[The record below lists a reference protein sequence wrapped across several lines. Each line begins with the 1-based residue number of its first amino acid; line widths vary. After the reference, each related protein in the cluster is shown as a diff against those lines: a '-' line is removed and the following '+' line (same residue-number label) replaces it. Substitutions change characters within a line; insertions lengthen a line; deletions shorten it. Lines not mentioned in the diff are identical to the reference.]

1 MSSSEKQYPLQGLCV
16 LDISQTL
23 AGAYASKMLS
33 DAGAEVIIVEPPG
46 GDRLRRWKKSAL
58 LGLSEPLS
66 AGEDGALFHY
76 LHGNK
81 KSVVIDH
88 ADDADRQRLAD
99 LCASADLVIS
109 DSRSGLLAH
118 CHLDIE
124 GLKAH
129 NPNLSVVEISA
140 YGKDEPGVAT
150 EFTLQ
155 AEAGTTDFRGYAD
168 RLPVAAGGQLGEY
181 LVASFTAVA
190 ALTAWLRTIEQAKG
204 QDVDVSMFESIL
216 LSFQPYQYIHQQLEP
231 GVPFPREVEVPSVE
245 PSKDGWVGFCVITAT
260 QWQAFT
266 AMIGSPELSGLTTQK
281 QRFAQIDR
289 VLEAIHRWTR
299 ERTTEEILQAAEAH
313 RVPAVPVGDGESVF
327 GMSHLRQRQVFET
340 NPAGFQQPRVPYH
353 FSDSRTRAAAA
364 APRPGQHDS
373 TGFGSNEN
381 SVKSGV
387 PGKPLSMETVRVVDL
402 TAFWAGPIVGAYFAG
417 LGAEV
422 IKVESIGRPDGMRF
436 ASAFFPEDIPV
447 WESSAVVH
455 GANSGKLGLTLDL
468 NSAAGL
474 GLLKRLI
481 TMADIVIENFSPRVM
496 DKYGLGWE
504 QVHALNPRAIM
515 VRMPAFGLDG
525 PWQNRTGFAMNI
537 EQVAGMA
544 AITGYADRAPLVPR
558 GCVDPLGGMQA
569 TFAILCALHAR
580 RQSGKGQL
588 IEIPLLEAGLSV
600 AAEPVVEYSAYGARL
615 SRMGNRAAD
624 SLQAILAC
632 KDGRLI
638 ALVIEDC
645 QQLIRLFELLAIEM
659 PQVSD
664 QHGAADWLRHE
675 PDIIARLQEH
685 CAQYEAESIMAL
697 LRKNRFAAAPLRNAR
712 DLLDHPRLTRRG
724 FFVRLEHPV
733 AGPIQYPSFPF
744 KLNGKYLPI
753 PRPAPCLGEHNK
765 DILGRLLR
773 LSDDEITRLRT
784 DGVIGER
791 PSFM

>member
-1 MSSSEKQYPLQGLCV
+1 MSSSEKQYPLHGLCV

-23 AGAYASKMLS
+23 AGAYAGKMLS
-33 DAGAEVIIVEPPG
+33 DAGAEVIMVEPPA
-46 GDRLRRWKKSAL
+46 GDSLRRWKKSAL
-58 LGLSEPLS
+58 LGLAEPLS
-66 AGEDGALFHY
+66 PGEDGALFHY

-88 ADDADRQRLAD
+88 ADAVDRQRLAD

-109 DSRSGLLAH
+109 DARSGLLAH
-118 CHLDIE
+118 YRLDSAR
-124 GLKAH
+124 LRVD

-140 YGKDEPGVAT
+140 YGNDEPGVAT

-155 AEAGTTDFRGYAD
+155 ADIGTIDYRGYAD

-190 ALTAWLRTIEQAKG
+190 ALTAWLRARERSKG
-204 QDVDVSMFESIL
+204 QDVDVSMFESML

-245 PSKDGWVGFCVITAT
+245 PSKDGWVGFCTITAQ
-260 QWQAFT
+260 QWQAFST
-266 AMIGSPELSGLTTQK
+266 MIESPELAGLTTQK

-299 ERTTEEILQAAEAH
+299 ERTTEEILQLAEAY

-327 GMSHLRQRQVFET
+327 GMSHLQQRQVFET

-353 FSDSRTRAAAA
+353 FSDSLTRGAGA
-364 APRPGQHDS
+364 APRPGQHNS
-373 TGFGSNEN
+373 TGFGSREAR
-381 SVKSGV
+381 V
-387 PGKPLSMETVRVVDL
+387 PGKPLRMEAIRVVDL

-422 IKVESIGRPDGMRF
+422 IKVESIDRPDGMRF
-436 ASAFFPEDIPV
+436 ASGFFPEDIPL
-447 WESSAVVH
+447 WESSAVAH

-468 NSAAGL
+468 NSADGL
-474 GLLKRLI
+474 GLMKRLI
-481 TMADIVIENFSPRVM
+481 TLADIVIENFSPRVM

-569 TFAILCALHAR
+569 AFATLCALHVR
-580 RQSGKGQL
+580 QQSGKGQL
-588 IEIPLLEAGLSV
+588 IEVPLLESGLSV
-600 AAEPVVEYSAYGARL
+600 AAEPVVEYSAYGTRL

-632 KDGRLI
+632 KEGHLI
-638 ALVIEDC
+638 ALVIEDR
-645 QQLIRLFELLAIEM
+645 QQLMRLFELLAIEP
-659 PQVSD
+659 PQVSG
-664 QHGAADWLRHE
+664 QHGAAGWLQHE
-675 PDIIARLQEH
+675 ADIIAQLQHYFSQCE
-685 CAQYEAESIMAL
+685 AQSIMAL
-697 LRKNRFAAAPLRNAR
+697 LQEHRYAVAPLRNAR
-712 DLLDHPRLTRRG
+712 DLLDHPRLARRG

-744 KLNGKYLPI
+744 KLNGKHLPI
-753 PRPAPCLGEHNK
+753 PRPAPCLGEHNQ
-765 DILGRLLR
+765 DILSRLLG
-773 LSDDEITRLRT
+773 LGEDEIAQLRA

>member
-1 MSSSEKQYPLQGLCV
+1 MSASEKQYPLQGLCV
-16 LDISQTL
+16 LDVSQTL

-33 DAGAEVIIVEPPG
+33 DAGGDVIIVEPPG

-58 LGLSEPLS
+58 LGLSGPLS
-66 AGEDGALFHY
+66 PGEDGALFHY

-88 ADDADRQRLAD
+88 TDGVDRQRLAD

-109 DSRSGLLAH
+109 DSRSGLLVH
-118 CHLDIE
+118 YELDIE
-124 GLKAH
+124 GLRAD
-129 NPNLSVVEISA
+129 NPNLSVIEISA
-140 YGKDEPGVAT
+140 YGNDEPGVAT

-155 AEAGTTDFRGYAD
+155 AEVGTIDYRGYAD

-190 ALTAWLRTIEQAKG
+190 ALTAWLRAREQGRG

-245 PSKDGWVGFCVITAT
+245 PSKDGWVGFCTITAQ
-260 QWQAFT
+260 QWHAFS
-266 AMIGSPELSGLTTQK
+266 AMIESPELAGLTTQK

-299 ERTTEEILQAAEAH
+299 ERTTEEILQVAEAH

-353 FSDSRTRAAAA
+353 FSDSLTRPAGA
-364 APRPGQHDS
+364 APKRGQHDS
-373 TGFGSNEN
+373 TGFDTRESRAN
-381 SVKSGV
+381 SRV
-387 PGKPLSMETVRVVDL
+387 PGAPLHMQTIRVVDL

-422 IKVESIGRPDGMRF
+422 IKVESINRPDGMRF
-436 ASAFFPEDIPV
+436 ASGFFPENIPV
-447 WESSAVVH
+447 WESSAVAH

-468 NSAAGL
+468 NSADGL

-481 TMADIVIENFSPRVM
+481 TLADIVIENFSPRVM
-496 DKYGLGWE
+496 DKYDLGWE

-569 TFAILCALHAR
+569 AFATLCALHVR
-580 RQSGKGQL
+580 QQSGQGQL
-588 IEIPLLEAGLSV
+588 IEVPLLESGLSV
-600 AAEPVVEYSAYGARL
+600 AAEPVVEYSAYGTRL

-624 SLQAILAC
+624 TLQAVLAC
-632 KDGRLI
+632 KEGHLI
-638 ALVIEDC
+638 ALAIEDR
-645 QQLIRLFELLAIEM
+645 QQLMQLFDLLAIET
-659 PQVSD
+659 PQVSG
-664 QHGAADWLRHE
+664 QHGAAGWLQHE
-675 PDIIARLQEH
+675 PDIIAQLQEYFSP
-685 CAQYEAESIMAL
+685 CEAESIMAL
-697 LRKNRFAAAPLRNAR
+697 LQENRYAVAPLRNVR
-712 DLLDHPRLTRRG
+712 DLLGHPRLARRG

-765 DILGRLLR
+765 DILSRLLR
-773 LSDDEITRLRT
+773 LSEDEIAQLRA